1 MQEEQHAILLA
12 IYSITKQ
19 EELVRIVDKTGPHPD
34 DKCKIKY
41 SNGHI
46 EIQPIKAL
54 IY

>member
-19 EELVRIVDKTGPHPD
+19 EELVKIMDKTGPHPD
-34 DKCKIKY
+34 DVCKIKY

-46 EIQPIKAL
+46 QIKPNKAL